1 MPLARNVWAMMK
13 DKVEKCSNEVHDFF
27 HLFLYLGDNLTKRE
41 LEQWTALSWAL
52 WNVRNKV
59 YFEKVQAQPKTIVE
73 GALLLLETYQQ
84 FVVSQTNV

>member
-1 MPLARNVWAMMK
+1 MMK

-41 LEQWTALSWAL
+41 LEQWIALSWAL

-84 FVVSQTNV
+84 VVVSQTNV

>member
-1 MPLARNVWAMMK
+1 MRK
-13 DKVEKCSNEVHDFF
+13 DKVEKCSNEVPDFF

-59 YFEKVQAQPKTIVE
+59 YFKKVQAQPKTIVE

-84 FVVSQTNV
+84 VVVSQTNV

>member
-1 MPLARNVWAMMK
+1 MIK

-73 GALLLLETYQQ
+73 RALLLLETYQQ
-84 FVVSQTNV
+84 VVVSQTNV